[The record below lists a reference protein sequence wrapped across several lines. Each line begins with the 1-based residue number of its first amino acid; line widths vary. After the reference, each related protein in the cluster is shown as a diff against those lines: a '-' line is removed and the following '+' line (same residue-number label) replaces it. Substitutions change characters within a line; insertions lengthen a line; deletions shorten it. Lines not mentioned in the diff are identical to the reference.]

1 MRMNV
6 EKKLTDEEVKKLKE
20 AKERAVKSGKIVRK

>member
-20 AKERAVKSGKIVRK
+20 AKEKAVKSGKIVRK

>member
-1 MRMNV
+1 MNV

-20 AKERAVKSGKIVRK
+20 AKERAVKSGKEILKK